1 MLIWM
6 RVWYIWAV
14 YDAGM
19 FGTARV
25 ARKSMPQL
33 ATRPST
39 VVFKQNIH
47 RYHFKFYRL
56 SATPPRVRQ
65 FALDQFF
72 EKNISKKDSRL
83 QNTFLSF
90 STKNEQKKDSPGRF
104 HDRKSPISPPEHC
117 KKSNAR
123 DLRSSRTSSGTSSSR
138 R

>member
-1 MLIWM
+1 MP
-6 RVWYIWAV
+6 APA
-14 YDAGM
+14 AGASN
-19 FGTARV
+19 GLGV
-25 ARKSMPQL
+25 
-33 ATRPST
+33 
-39 VVFKQNIH
+39 
-47 RYHFKFYRL
+47 
-56 SATPPRVRQ
+56 
-65 FALDQFF
+65 ALDQFF